1 MMRTDLF
8 FLPDWPPVPG
18 QLFWVAVLLLAAIVA
33 GEAARRWLRLPRI
46 LGYVA
51 VGAALGPQ
59 ATGVVTLTTLAE
71 LRVLVEIA
79 VGLLL
84 FELGQRV
91 DLGWLRRNPWL
102 LATSV
107 LEAGLSFGA
116 VFALLTLLGAR
127 PVVAST
133 AAVLAMLTSPAVVM
147 TVVKDLR
154 AQGQVTE
161 RLLLLTALNTAYAV
175 VGCALVAGWVHLERG
190 RDVLAM
196 LAHPVYLV
204 AGSVAAAALVAL
216 AARALLRLLGRRP
229 VFQFAILVAIV
240 LLTVAGAAA
249 LELSVPLALL
259 ALGIFSRALDRARHF
274 VPLRFGE
281 TAMLFIVVLFALTG
295 ASLRFEGWGLAFA
308 TALGLVAARCAAK
321 GVALLALAR
330 ASALSVRNASLLNLG
345 LTPMSGLAL
354 LLLQD
359 LVRLDPRLGAE
370 IMPSL
375 MLAITLLAFLGP
387 LATEFALR
395 ASGEVAPERAP

>member
-1 MMRTDLF
+1 MPPERF
-8 FLPDWPPVPG
+8 FLPEWPPVAG
-18 QLFWVAVLLLAAIVA
+18 QLLWVAVLLLAAILA
-33 GEAARRWLRLPRI
+33 GEAARRWLRVSRI

-59 ATGVVTLTTLAE
+59 ASGVVTPGTLAE
-71 LRVLVEIA
+71 LRVLVDIA

-102 LATSV
+102 LATSL
-107 LEAGLSFGA
+107 LEAALAFGA

-127 PVVAST
+127 PLAAST

-147 TVVKDLR
+147 TVVKDVR
-154 AQGQVTE
+154 AQGQLTE

-175 VGCALVAGWVHLERG
+175 IGFALVAGWVHLERS
-190 RDVLAM
+190 RDTLAM
-196 LAHPVYLV
+196 LAHPFYLV

-216 AARALLRLLGRRP
+216 ATRALLRLLGRRP
-229 VFQFAILVAIV
+229 AFQFAILVAIV

-249 LELSVPLALL
+249 LRLSVPLALL
-259 ALGIFSRALDRARHF
+259 FLGIFGRAFDRARHF

-281 TAMLFIVVLFALTG
+281 TAMLLVVILFAVSG
-295 ASLRFEGWGLAFA
+295 ASLQFEDWGPAFA
-308 TALGLVAARCAAK
+308 TAIGFIAARFAGKA
-321 GVALLALAR
+321 VALLALAR
-330 ASALSVRNASLLNLG
+330 PSALSVRSASLLNLG
-345 LTPMSGLAL
+345 LVPLSGLAL

-359 LVRLDPRLGAE
+359 LVRLDARLGAE
-370 IMPSL
+370 ILPGL
-375 MLAITLLAFLGP
+375 MFAITLLAFLGP

-395 ASGEVAPERAP
+395 RAGEVAEERAP

>member
-1 MMRTDLF
+1 MRPELF
-8 FLPDWPPVPG
+8 FLPDWPPVAG
-18 QLFWVAVLLLAAIVA
+18 QLLWVAVLLLAAIVA
-33 GEAARRWLRLPRI
+33 GEAARRWLGVSRI

-59 ATGVVTLTTLAE
+59 ASGVVTPETLVE
-71 LRVLVEIA
+71 LRVLVDIA

-107 LEAGLSFGA
+107 LEAALAFGA
-116 VFALLTLLGAR
+116 VFVLLTLLGAR
-127 PVVAST
+127 PVAAST

-147 TVVKDLR
+147 TVVKDVR

-175 VGCALVAGWVHLERG
+175 IGFALIAGWVHLERS
-190 RDVLAM
+190 RDTLAM
-196 LAHPVYLV
+196 LAHPFYLV
-204 AGSVAAAALVAL
+204 VGSVAAAALVAL
-216 AARALLRLLGRRP
+216 ATRALLRLLGRRP

-249 LELSVPLALL
+249 LKLSVPLALL
-259 ALGIFSRALDRARHF
+259 FLGVFGRAFDRARHF

-281 TAMLFIVVLFALTG
+281 TAMLFVVILFAVTG
-295 ASLRFEGWGLAFA
+295 ASLQFEGWGLAFA
-308 TALGLVAARCAAK
+308 TALGFVAARFAGKA
-321 GVALLALAR
+321 VALVALAR
-330 ASALSVRNASLLNLG
+330 PSAQSIRSASLLNLG
-345 LTPMSGLAL
+345 LVPMSGLAL
-354 LLLQD
+354 LLVQD

-370 IMPSL
+370 ILPGL
-375 MLAITLLAFLGP
+375 MFAITLLAFLGP

-395 ASGEVAPERAP
+395 RAGEVAEERAP

>member
-1 MMRTDLF
+1 MQSGLF
-8 FLPDWPPVPG
+8 FLPDWPPVAS
-18 QLFWVAVLLLAAIVA
+18 QLLWVAVLLLAAIVA
-33 GEAARRWLRLPRI
+33 GEAVRRWLRVSRI

-59 ATGVVTLTTLAE
+59 AAGALAPDTLAD
-71 LRVLVEIA
+71 LSVLVDVA

-102 LATSV
+102 LAMSV
-107 LEAGLSFGA
+107 AEAAFSFGA

-127 PVVAST
+127 PVAAAT
-133 AAVLAMLTSPAVVM
+133 AAVLAMVTSPAVVM

-175 VGCALVAGWVHLERG
+175 IGLAIVAGWVHLERG
-190 RDVLAM
+190 RDMLAM
-196 LAHPVYLV
+196 LVHPVYLV

-216 AARALLRLLGRRP
+216 AARALLGLLGRRP
-229 VFQFAILVAIV
+229 VFQFAILISIV
-240 LLTVAGAAA
+240 LVTVAGAAT
-249 LELSVPLALL
+249 LKLSVPLALL
-259 ALGIFSRALDRARHF
+259 FLGIFGRAFDRARHF

-281 TAMLFIVVLFALTG
+281 TAMLFVVILFAVSG
-295 ASLRFEGWGLAFA
+295 ASLRFEGWGLAAA
-308 TALGLVAARCAAK
+308 TAVGFVAARFAGKLA
-321 GVALLALAR
+321 ALLVLAR
-330 ASALSVRNASLLNLG
+330 PSALSVRSASLLNLG

-354 LLLQD
+354 MLLQD
-359 LVRLDPRLGAE
+359 LARLDPRLGAE
-370 IMPSL
+370 IQPGL
-375 MLAITLLAFLGP
+375 MFAITLLAILGP

-395 ASGEVAPERAP
+395 RGGEAAEERAP